1 MNVSQET
8 DFLFL
13 CVNIFL
19 RFSFS
24 IVSEVKKYKFCG
36 NRVWTPVVE
45 NHFLQPKESNGNT
58 VLCGNYLAMPNNRN

>member
-24 IVSEVKKYKFCG
+24 IVSEVKKYKLWKSGLDSSGGEPF
-36 NRVWTPVVE
+36 
-45 NHFLQPKESNGNT
+45 S
-58 VLCGNYLAMPNNRN
+58 AA